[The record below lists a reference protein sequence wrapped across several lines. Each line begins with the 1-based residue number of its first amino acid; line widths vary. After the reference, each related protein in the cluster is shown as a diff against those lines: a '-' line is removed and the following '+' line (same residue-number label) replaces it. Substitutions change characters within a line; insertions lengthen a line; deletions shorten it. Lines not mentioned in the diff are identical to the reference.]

1 MNLSKPTSWNR
12 KFENKAAWRTGE
24 NYCFGELKGK
34 GKEGPRTRWP
44 KNGIKG
50 SHRNKHHSDNDS
62 VFQRGGIVSGKNCL
76 TNMVGQVT
84 CNNCYLL
91 MSSSGMQTL
100 YWLGIKSVL
109 FTGLVLS
116 QWKSRAHVKEDCKHH
131 PPPPPKKKGQ
141 RRPIN
146 LETCLVVVASRWSL
160 NT

>member
-34 GKEGPRTRWP
+34 GKAGPRTRWP

-50 SHRNKHHSDNDS
+50 SHRNKHHSDDS
-62 VFQRGGIVSGKNCL
+62 VFQKGAIVSGKNCL
-76 TNMVGQVT
+76 TNIVGHVT

-100 YWLGIKSVL
+100 YWLDIKSVL

-116 QWKSRAHVKEDCKHH
+116 QSKSRAHVKEDCKHH
-131 PPPPPKKKGQ
+131 PPPPKKRAKKTNTCKPRNMPCCSGQ
-141 RRPIN
+141 
-146 LETCLVVVASRWSL
+146 
-160 NT
+160 

>member
-50 SHRNKHHSDNDS
+50 SHRNKHHSDDS
-62 VFQRGGIVSGKNCL
+62 VFQKGGIVSGKNCL
-76 TNMVGQVT
+76 TNIVGQVT

-100 YWLGIKSVL
+100 YWLGIKSVQVKSSRKG
-109 FTGLVLS
+109 GL
-116 QWKSRAHVKEDCKHH
+116 QAPPH
-131 PPPPPKKKGQ
+131 PPPQKKGQ